1 MEMRKENNVIGDTI
15 ITKKLS
21 SGMKCYIIPKN
32 GYGEKMA
39 VLCTKFGS
47 NDIVYRRPTEEQ
59 KHNMPLGTAH
69 FIEHKLFEQ
78 SWGDAF
84 TAFSKQSAT
93 ANAFT
98 DFQKTAYYFSCQK
111 NFELNLKLLLSFV
124 QHTHFTEQATEQE
137 KKIIA
142 SEITMYQDEPS
153 WIVFFNLLENM
164 YHNHTVKN
172 PIAGTVN
179 SIQQV
184 TKEVLQKSYEA
195 YYTPENFCL
204 VCAGDIQSDEI
215 LEMADKIMK
224 PTNGHR
230 AVSLFEKEP
239 ESVVKQYCQKD
250 MSLIEPIFQIGFK
263 QKPQEE
269 SKSLKQI
276 YLMRMAMDI
285 LAGESSLFF
294 EKAYQKEWIQ
304 QPVDCEFFSGD
315 GYAFTAF
322 SATGKYAQETAELL
336 LKEIEK
342 IQQEGISQEVFERA
356 KSKQVGRMVRGF
368 NSIYAICMSQLELAL
383 KNRDLFDGFHTLKGI
398 KKEEVQRVFQKDFLK
413 NNMTVSVVK

>member
-1 MEMRKENNVIGDTI
+1 MKKENNKIGDSI
-15 ITKKLS
+15 IIKKLS
-21 SGMKCYIIPKN
+21 SGMKCYIIPKK
-32 GYGEKMA
+32 GYCEKMA
-39 VLCTKFGS
+39 VLSAKFGS
-47 NDIVYRRPTEEQ
+47 NDVVYRRPTEEQ
-59 KHNMPLGTAH
+59 KHDMPFGTAH
-69 FIEHKLFEQ
+69 FIEHKLFQQ

-84 TAFSKQSAT
+84 TTFSKQCAT

-124 QHTHFTEQATEQE
+124 QHSHFTEESTEQE

-142 SEITMYQDEPS
+142 SEITMYEDSPS
-153 WIVFFNLLENM
+153 WIVFFNMLENM
-164 YHNHTVKN
+164 YHNHTVKY
-172 PIAGTVN
+172 PIAGTVE
-179 SIQQV
+179 SIQHV

-204 VCAGDIQSDEI
+204 VCAGEVESEKI
-215 LEMADKIMK
+215 LDMAEEIMK

-239 ESVVKQYCQKD
+239 ENVVKQYCEKD
-250 MSLIEPIFQIGFK
+250 MSLIKPIFQIGFK

-285 LAGESSLFF
+285 LTGESSSFF
-294 EKAYQKEWIQ
+294 EKAIQKEYTTEPIIN
-304 QPVDCEFFSGD
+304 EFFCGD

-322 SATGKYAQETAELL
+322 SGSGNQIQKITELL
-336 LKEIEK
+336 LNEIEQFQK
-342 IQQEGISQEVFERA
+342 RGITEKVFERA
-356 KSKQVGRMVRGF
+356 KNKQTGRMIRGF
-368 NSIYAICMSQLELAL
+368 NSIETICMSQLELAM
-383 KNRDLFDGFHTLKGI
+383 KNKDLFDGFHTLNSI
-398 KKEEVQRVFQKDFLK
+398 KIEEVQRVFQKDFLQQ
-413 NNMTVSVVK
+413 NMVVSVVK

>member
-1 MEMRKENNVIGDTI
+1 MEMRKENNMIGDTI

-32 GYGEKMA
+32 GYQEKMA

-47 NDIVYRRPTEEQ
+47 NDVVYRRPTEEQ
-59 KHNMPLGTAH
+59 KHDMPVGTAH

-84 TAFSKQSAT
+84 TTFSKQCAT

-98 DFQKTAYYFSCQK
+98 DFQKTAYYFQCQK

-124 QHTHFTEQATEQE
+124 QHTHFTEESTERE

-153 WIVFFNLLENM
+153 WIVFFNLLENL

-172 PIAGTVN
+172 PIAGTVE
-179 SIQQV
+179 SIQGV
-184 TKEVLQKSYEA
+184 TKEILQKSYDA
-195 YYTPENFCL
+195 YYTPENFCF
-204 VCAGDIQSDEI
+204 VCAGDIESDEI
-215 LEMADKIMK
+215 LEMADRIMK

-230 AVSLFEKEP
+230 AVSLFDREP
-239 ESVVKQYCQKD
+239 ESIVKPYSEKD
-250 MSLIEPIFQIGFK
+250 MSLVKPLFQIGFK

-269 SKSLKQI
+269 NKSLKQI
-276 YLMRMAMDI
+276 YLMRIAMDI
-285 LAGESSLFF
+285 LAGESSAFF
-294 EKAYQKEWIQ
+294 EKAYQKDCLQESM
-304 QPVDCEFFSGD
+304 DCEFFSGE

-322 SATGKYAQETAELL
+322 SGTGKQVEKTTELL
-336 LKEIEK
+336 LKEIEQ
-342 IQQEGISQEVFERA
+342 IQKQGISEEIFERA
-356 KSKQVGRMVRGF
+356 KRKQVGRMVRGF
-368 NSIYAICMSQLELAL
+368 NSIYAICMSQLELAM
-383 KNRDLFDGFHTLKGI
+383 KNRDLFDGFHTLKSI
-398 KKEEVQRVFQKDFLK
+398 KKEEVQRVFQKDFLEC
-413 NNMTVSVVK
+413 NMAVSVVK